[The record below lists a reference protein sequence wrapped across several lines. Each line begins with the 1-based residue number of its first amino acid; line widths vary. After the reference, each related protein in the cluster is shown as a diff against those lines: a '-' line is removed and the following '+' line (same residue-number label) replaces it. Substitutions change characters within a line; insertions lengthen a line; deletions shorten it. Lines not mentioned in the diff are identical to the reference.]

1 MSYDIINL
9 ICITIKKIPIQ
20 LNGDLYLPKTNYS
33 LVKALACFLA
43 SSSVLAT
50 LTRIV

>member
-1 MSYDIINL
+1 MSYYIINPDL
-9 ICITIKKIPIQ
+9 YNNKKIPIQ